1 MDIRILNAR
10 LIEDGKV
17 VASLSIGGEPMP
29 VVWYGSDEASFRTDL
44 AMIRAIVL
52 QRELER
58 RFVRGTLKKG
68 AAYTVDFTYM
78 YKDKS

>member
-10 LIEDGKV
+10 LIEDGNV
-17 VASLSIGGEPMP
+17 VASLSIGGGPMP
-29 VVWYGSDEASFRTDL
+29 VVLYGSDEASFRTDL

-58 RFVRGTLKKG
+58 RRERGTLKAG
-68 AAYTVDFTYM
+68 AAYTIDFTYK
-78 YKDKS
+78 YKDNA